1 MVENHI
7 REHKMLLVRVT
18 NVNACLERLETNS
31 FSVVVANPE
40 LAVSSISQVLKADEY
55 EPSRHAADFV
65 FRLLRG
71 FSLVCRHMPIRKGHP
86 LLEAIQVAQQVSIA
100 TLGEV
105 HIALEEDPA
114 Y

>member
-1 MVENHI
+1 
-7 REHKMLLVRVT
+7 MLLVRVT
-18 NVNACLERLETNS
+18 NVNTCLERLEMNS

-40 LAVSSISQVLKADEY
+40 LAVNSIPQVCKADDY
-55 EPSRHAADFV
+55 EPSRHAAEFG

-71 FSLVCRHMPIRKGHP
+71 FSLLCRHVFIWKGHP

-105 HIALEEDPA
+105 HIALEEDSA